1 MNYDSTMGLLE
12 ELREILGAQSSV
24 IDDPEIIASYSRDQ
38 SQLATH
44 GDPLL
49 VVLAKSELEIGK
61 VLGFANKHRIPVVAR
76 GAGSGLSGGAN
87 AVKGGIV
94 ISLEKMNRIL
104 EIDEVNQIARVE
116 PGVINLDLD
125 KQVSKLNLSYL
136 PDPASREW
144 STIGGNVATNAG
156 GMCCVKYGVTAN
168 HVRSVRLVMADGE
181 VITIGNPLKKSVT
194 NLDLLHLIVGSEGTL
209 GIISQVVVS
218 LAPRPKPATTLIATF
233 SGIDAAMKTV
243 PELVALG
250 PSMLEVVDETTLRAV
265 EGWKPLGFEGVGT
278 VLIMQSDESV
288 DVCARG
294 ATIAEKYGAL
304 DATYSDDPK
313 DSSDLIQVRK
323 LAYPALERKGVALL
337 DDVCVPI
344 SQITKL
350 ITRVR
355 EIANENELLIGIFG
369 HAGDG
374 NMHPTIVYEHGDTE
388 AEKRAQRAF
397 NEIISVAQEL
407 GGTASGEHGIGSIKV
422 QAARSESG
430 SRIIE
435 IQREIKRIFD
445 PNGILNPGK
454 KIP

>member
-1 MNYDSTMGLLE
+1 
-12 ELREILGAQSSV
+12 
-24 IDDPEIIASYSRDQ
+24 
-38 SQLATH
+38 
-44 GDPLL
+44 
-49 VVLAKSELEIGK
+49 
-61 VLGFANKHRIPVVAR
+61 
-76 GAGSGLSGGAN
+76 
-87 AVKGGIV
+87 
-94 ISLEKMNRIL
+94 
-104 EIDEVNQIARVE
+104 
-116 PGVINLDLD
+116 
-125 KQVSKLNLSYL
+125 
-136 PDPASREW
+136 
-144 STIGGNVATNAG
+144 
-156 GMCCVKYGVTAN
+156 
-168 HVRSVRLVMADGE
+168 MADGE

-218 LAPRPKPATTLIATF
+218 LAPRPNPATTLIATF
-233 SGIDAAMKTV
+233 SGIDAAMKSV

-265 EGWKPLGFEGVGT
+265 EEWKPLGFAGVGT
-278 VLIMQSDESV
+278 VLIMQSDESA

-374 NMHPTIVYEHGDTE
+374 NMHPTIVYDHGDTE

-397 NEIISVAQEL
+397 NEIISVAQGL

>member
-1 MNYDSTMGLLE
+1 
-12 ELREILGAQSSV
+12 
-24 IDDPEIIASYSRDQ
+24 
-38 SQLATH
+38 
-44 GDPLL
+44 
-49 VVLAKSELEIGK
+49 
-61 VLGFANKHRIPVVAR
+61 
-76 GAGSGLSGGAN
+76 LSGGAN

-125 KQVSKLNLSYL
+125 KEVSKLNLSYL

-218 LAPRPKPATTLIATF
+218 LAPRPNPATTLIATF
-233 SGIDAAMKTV
+233 SGIDAAMKSV

-265 EGWKPLGFEGVGT
+265 EEWKPLGFAGVGT
-278 VLIMQSDESV
+278 VLIMQSDESA

-374 NMHPTIVYEHGDTE
+374 NMHPTIVYDHGDIE

-397 NEIISVAQEL
+397 NEIISVAQGL